1 MRIVVLDGFTVN
13 PGDNPWD
20 EVAQL
25 GQLEVYDRTQPSQ
38 IIARAEKAEIILTNK
53 TPLSEQTLDQ
63 LPKLAFISVLAT
75 GYNVVDIAAARQ
87 RKIIVS
93 NVPGYATNSVVQLT
107 FALLFELCQ
116 HVAFHSELVLS
127 GQWSQREDFCFW
139 DTPQIELAGQKM
151 GIIGYGQIG
160 SRVAEVAHALGMEVL
175 AYNPSPKAAPPY
187 QPFAWLSLEEVFSQA
202 DVVSLHCPLKRENE
216 QFVNRALLQRMKR
229 HAILI
234 NTARGSLINEEDLA
248 WALDEGLIGA
258 AAVDVVSREPIDPGN
273 PLLKARNCL
282 ITPHIGWASL
292 AARQRLMR
300 MTAENIAAFTAGQ
313 PINVVN

>member
-20 EVAQL
+20 AVAQL
-25 GQLEVYDRTQPSQ
+25 GQLEVYDRTSPNQ

-53 TPLSEQTLDQ
+53 TPLSEQTLAQ

-75 GYNVVDIAAARQ
+75 GYNVVDIAAARK

-139 DTPQIELAGQKM
+139 DTPLIELAGQKM
-151 GIIGYGQIG
+151 GIIGFGQIG

-175 AYNPSPKAAPPY
+175 AYNSSPKAAPPY
-187 QPFAWLSLEEVFSQA
+187 QPFAWLSLEEVFTQA

-216 QFVNRALLQRMKR
+216 QFVNRSLLQRMKR

-234 NTARGSLINEEDLA
+234 NTARGGLINEVDLA